1 MKISS
6 VLLTW
11 CVKQIFEL
19 SKLKNISVFRR
30 LLSLSTPTLKLEIV
44 NGCMVNLES
53 MSLVLRD
60 FTSMESVV
68 QEVVMTVDS

>member
-1 MKISS
+1 M
-6 VLLTW
+6 
-11 CVKQIFEL
+11 KQIFEL

>member
-1 MKISS
+1 MKIFS

-19 SKLKNISVFRR
+19 SQLKNISVFRR
-30 LLSLSTPTLKLEIV
+30 LLSPNQKLEIV
-44 NGCMVNLES
+44 NGCMVILDT
-53 MSLVLRD
+53 MSIVFPD